1 MLQENG
7 HKITIITPSYNQ
19 EAYIEQTIE
28 SVLAQDYPDVEHVV
42 VDGGSTDGTIEILRR
57 HGHLIWIS
65 EKDRGQADAL
75 NKGLALATG
84 DIIGWINSDDYYE
97 KEVFGVVAHHFSDP
111 STAWIVGNLCKV
123 RDGDGTVIA
132 RKSPKVTFERLIRN
146 PDIVRQQSA
155 FFRRSALDRA
165 GGWNAGFFMVMDLD
179 LWFRLSR
186 IGPPKMVDQTLAY
199 FRVHANQKTGL
210 GNLQR
215 QTREICRVLRREHAP
230 WHAITRL
237 YLKKQLQAFVGCCR
251 MLLVVLGVLDALRRC
266 DLPRRPEG

>member
-1 MLQENG
+1 MDKR
-7 HKITIITPSYNQ
+7 HKDKITIITPSHNQ
-19 EAYIEQTIE
+19 AAYIEQTIE

-42 VDGGSTDGTIEILRR
+42 VDGGSTDGTIDILKRYN
-57 HGHLIWIS
+57 HLIWIA

-97 KEVFGVVAHHFSDP
+97 KDVFGDVVSHFSDS

-123 RDGDGTVIA
+123 RDGDGTVIPH
-132 RKSPKVTFERLIRN
+132 KSPKVTLERLIRD
-146 PDIVRQQSA
+146 PDIVRQQCT

-165 GGWNAGFFMVMDLD
+165 GGWNAEFFMVMDLD

-186 IGPPKMVDQTLAY
+186 ISPPKMVDQNLAY

-210 GNLQR
+210 SNLQR

-230 WHAITRL
+230 WHAIARL
-237 YLKKQLQAFVGCCR
+237 YFKKQWQALMGCCR
-251 MLLVVLGVLDALRRC
+251 MLLVLLGVLDAVKRC
-266 DLPRRPEG
+266 DLAKRSAR